1 MDKKKLWRFCIFV
14 PFALAA
20 GAFILYLRYYFE
32 LKSKT
37 GTKVTDILE
46 VSLVRYRNIGI
57 VCLAIGVF
65 LLFIKTLIDYFKS
78 DDELLYSTKKETVL
92 DRISSKRIE
101 NTNKYSFTENNIISD
116 LLSGKTLKAVFIN
129 NKKTTKN
136 VQFKSYDSKKSI
148 IEFYDLDEVKDE
160 KAVVTPVVAPV
171 VVKETIAEPI
181 KKEVVVI
188 NNEPEYDSRLFKKC
202 KKCNKTIAKDAV
214 MCVHC
219 GTVLKEEKVKEKKES
234 TFNPVRFALNMIVI
248 LLCIILI
255 LLIIT
260 KINNRVEDNK
270 NNMNISYQEKSI
282 NI

>member
-1 MDKKKLWRFCIFV
+1 MNKKKLWKFCIFV
-14 PFALAA
+14 PFALAL
-20 GAFILYLRYYFE
+20 GALFLYLRYYFE

-37 GTKVTDILE
+37 GTKVTDVLE
-46 VSLVRYRNIGI
+46 ASLVRYRNIGI
-57 VCLAIGVF
+57 FCLAVGVF
-65 LLFIKTLIDYFKS
+65 LLFIKTLIDYFKI
-78 DDELLYSTKKETVL
+78 DKETTVQTERVNVL
-92 DRISSKRIE
+92 DRIASKKTE
-101 NTNKYSFTENNIISD
+101 NTNKYTFSENNIISD
-116 LLSGKTLKAVFIN
+116 LLSGKTLKAIV
-129 NKKTTKN
+129 KN

-148 IEFYDLDEVKDE
+148 TEFYDLDEVKEE
-160 KAVVTPVVAPV
+160 KTVVTPVVAPV

-202 KKCNKTIAKDAV
+202 KKCNKVIAKDAV

-219 GTVLKEEKVKEKKES
+219 GTVLKEEKVKKES

-260 KINNRVEDNK
+260 KINNRVDDNK